1 MIKSE
6 LIKTIAKKMTH
17 LSEQRVEEAVNLIIN
32 CMSNA
37 LQNSQ
42 RIEIRG
48 FGAWT
53 VQAMPARKAFN
64 PKTGEKTEVPSKNK
78 VHFKTGLKLKQRL
91 IESQGRV
98 AIEEN

>member
-64 PKTGEKTEVPSKNK
+64 PKTGEKTEVPSKSK
-78 VHFKTGLKLKQRL
+78 VHFKPGLELKKRL